1 MNKKYIEVVLYH
13 TVINH
18 QLGLIIEALENLIEY
33 NPRMREVSALMK
45 EVDRELE
52 DEGRQLLNRIEKE
65 DIK

>member
-33 NPRMREVSALMK
+33 NPRMREVAVRMREL
-45 EVDRELE
+45 ERELE
-52 DEGRQLLNRIEKE
+52 DEGRQLLKEIEKGVR
-65 DIK
+65 